1 MTFYN
6 KLFLRH
12 DISGGFV
19 HKRRGKPRLKFD
31 VVVKEKKSGSKGTA
45 RNIST
50 EGCFLKR
57 EGAFDELLPV
67 GSGIDLILYLPN
79 AVKGINIKGVVMHHG
94 INRDGMG
101 IAFKALGRE
110 EGDTIEQFI
119 AAFLD
124 DLAVDEWA
132 DVRREYWA
140 EVARLLVKTP
150 PAE

>member
-1 MTFYN
+1 M
-6 KLFLRH
+6 
-12 DISGGFV
+12 
-19 HKRRGKPRLKFD
+19 HKRREKPRLRFD
-31 VVVKEKKSGSKGTA
+31 VVVKEKKSGRKGTA

-57 EGAFDELLPV
+57 ESAFEELIPV
-67 GSGIDLILYLPN
+67 GSCIDLILYLPN
-79 AVKGINIKGVVMHHG
+79 AVKGIKIKGMVQHHG

-110 EGDTIEQFI
+110 EEDTIEQFI

-124 DLAVDEWA
+124 GLTDDEWA
-132 DVRREYWA
+132 DVRKEYWA
-140 EVARLLVKTP
+140 EVARLQVKTP

>member
-1 MTFYN
+1 MHT
-6 KLFLRH
+6 
-12 DISGGFV
+12 
-19 HKRRGKPRLKFD
+19 RRGKPRLRFD
-31 VVVKEKKSGSKGTA
+31 VVVKDKMSGRKGTA

-50 EGCFLKR
+50 EGCFLKK
-57 EGAFDELLPV
+57 EGAFEELLPV

-79 AVKGINIKGVVMHHG
+79 AVKGIRIKSVVKHHG

-110 EGDTIEQFI
+110 EEDTIEQFI

-124 DLAVDEWA
+124 DLADDAWA
-132 DVRREYWA
+132 DARREYWS
-140 EVARLLVKTP
+140 EVARLQAKTP